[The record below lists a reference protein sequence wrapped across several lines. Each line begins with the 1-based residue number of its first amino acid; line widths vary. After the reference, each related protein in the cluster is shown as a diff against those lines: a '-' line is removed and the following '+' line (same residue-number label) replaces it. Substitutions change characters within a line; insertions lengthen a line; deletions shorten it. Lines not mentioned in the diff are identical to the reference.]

1 MGDAGLVWR
10 RRSKGKDDLYA
21 QIGLFLADHRLSP
34 DPLHYAFVHAVLSAP
49 DSPLAREVRE
59 LVDGGVRLTHQE
71 VERLGGRVVMGADPG
86 RRLRDLA
93 PVPNREADRLVSE
106 TAAQMDSFAMLT
118 RTMHFETRD
127 FGRDLAE
134 SAAAI
139 ELQSPT
145 SAIDELSRLAGAMIS
160 RVRESEDKLAEAT
173 QEAEMLRG
181 KLAEARSTARR
192 DPMTGLANRLAF
204 TEAYE
209 QRATLPAPHCIA
221 LCDVDR
227 FKRIN
232 DVHGHMVGDRVLKVL
247 GDTLRESCADHLVAR
262 HGGEEFVLLL
272 NGLQL
277 SAAAELLD
285 SARQSVAGKRFRN
298 RETGASLGVITFSA
312 GVTAVRAE
320 EPVDVAIERADRL
333 LYAAKAQGRD
343 RICVG

>member
-10 RRSKGKDDLYA
+10 RKGKGKDELYE

-34 DPLHYAFVHAVLSAP
+34 EPLHYAFVHAVLSAP

-71 VERLGGRVVMGADPG
+71 VERLGGRVVMGADPS
-86 RRLRDLA
+86 RRPRDLA
-93 PVPNREADRLVSE
+93 PVPNREADRLVKE
-106 TAAQMDSFAMLT
+106 TVAQMDGFAVLM
-118 RTMHFETRD
+118 RAMHFETRD

-139 ELQSPT
+139 ELQSST
-145 SAIDELSRLAGAMIS
+145 SAVDELSRLAGAMIS
-160 RVRESEDKLAEAT
+160 RVRDSEHKLAEAT
-173 QEAEMLRG
+173 REAEMLRG
-181 KLAEARSTARR
+181 KLAEARTTARR

-232 DVHGHMVGDRVLKVL
+232 DVHGHVVGDRVLKVL
-247 GDTLRESCADHLVAR
+247 GDTLSESCPEHLVAR

-277 SAAAELLD
+277 SAAADLLD
-285 SARQSVAGKRFRN
+285 SARQSVAVN
-298 RETGASLGVITFSA
+298 LLLNLQTGSSLWIITFSA

>member
-10 RRSKGKDDLYA
+10 RKGREQDALYE
-21 QIGLFLADHRLSP
+21 QIGRFLADHRLSP

-71 VERLGGRVVMGADPG
+71 VERLGGRLVMGADPG
-86 RRLRDLA
+86 RRPRDPA
-93 PVPNREADRLVSE
+93 PVPNREADRLVTE
-106 TAAQMDSFAMLT
+106 TVAQMDSFAMLMHA
-118 RTMHFETRD
+118 MHFETRD

-139 ELQSPT
+139 ELQSST
-145 SAIDELSRLAGAMIS
+145 STVDELSRLASAMIS
-160 RVRESEDKLAEAT
+160 RVRDSEYKLAEAT
-173 QEAEMLRG
+173 REAEMLRG
-181 KLAEARSTARR
+181 KLAEARTTARR

-204 TEAYE
+204 AEAYD

-232 DVHGHMVGDRVLKVL
+232 DVHGHLVGDRVLKVL
-247 GDTLRESCADHLVAR
+247 GETLQESCAEHLVAR

-285 SARQSVAGKRFRN
+285 SARRSVSGKRFRN
-298 RETGASLGVITFSA
+298 RETGASLGAITFSA
-312 GVTAVRAE
+312 GVTAVRAD

-343 RICVG
+343 RICAG